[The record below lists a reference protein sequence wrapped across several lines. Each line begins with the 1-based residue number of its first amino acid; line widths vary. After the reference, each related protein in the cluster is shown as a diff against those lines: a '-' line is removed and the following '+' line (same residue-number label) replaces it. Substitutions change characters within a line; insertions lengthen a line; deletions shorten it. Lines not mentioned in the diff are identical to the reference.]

1 MTDFTILRSDLDAS
15 TNFVAA
21 GMFPGLIEAR
31 YVRRCQDYFII
42 YLSSQTGCAK
52 ACRMCHLTQSGQT
65 EAADVP
71 VELMVEQADSVFAW
85 YDEQKSPARVVHF
98 NFMARG
104 EPFASR
110 PLLENADGLL
120 SRLADRAIARDLI
133 PRFKFSTIMPRELDG
148 VELAGMFPRHNPD
161 IYYSIYSTNPDFRKR
176 WLPKALGVE
185 AALGKLKRYQD
196 VTRKLLKL
204 HWAFIEGEN
213 DDEQTVHGI
222 CEAVNQSG
230 LRVDV
235 NIVRYNPYSDK
246 QGHEP
251 PVEVIRRNADILS
264 RGLPGARIKVI
275 ERVGFDVKA
284 SCGMFV
290 EN

>member
-1 MTDFTILRSDLDAS
+1 MTDFQVLQSDIDAS
-15 TNFVAA
+15 TNFVAE
-21 GMFPGLIEAR
+21 GPFPGLIEAR
-31 YVRRCQDYFII
+31 YVRRCSNYFII
-42 YLSSQTGCAK
+42 YLSSQTACAK

-65 EAADVP
+65 EAVDVP
-71 VELMVEQADSVFAW
+71 IDLIVEQADKVFEW
-85 YDEQKSPARVVHF
+85 YDAQDSPARVVHF

-110 PLLENADGLL
+110 LLLRGADALL
-120 SRLADRAIARDLI
+120 SQLADRAIARRLT
-133 PRFKFSTIMPRELDG
+133 PRFKFSTIGPLELDDY
-148 VELAGMFPRHNPD
+148 ELAELFPRHNPD

-176 WLPKALGVE
+176 WLPKALPVE
-185 AALGKLKRYQD
+185 VSLRKLKRYQD

-204 HWAFIEGEN
+204 HWAFIAGEN
-213 DDEQTVHGI
+213 DDEEAVRGI
-222 CEAVNQSG
+222 CEAVNGLG

-246 QGHEP
+246 QGREP
-251 PVEVIRRNADILS
+251 SIEIIRRNAEILGQS
-264 RGLPGARIKVI
+264 LPGARIKVI

-290 EN
+290 ES